1 MRGACPWGRGRS
13 SAYLLCHQP
22 GIPRF
27 RSGRAL
33 RPGPVLE
40 VGSCP
45 VLSSPPRFAPVRI
58 RESEFGQ
65 GAAEYAGIV
74 VVALG
79 VVAAVVAAFSGFDIK
94 QKVID
99 ALTSVF
105 GAPAG

>member
-1 MRGACPWGRGRS
+1 MS
-13 SAYLLCHQP
+13 STILSAQV
-22 GIPRF
+22 
-27 RSGRAL
+27 RARL
-33 RPGPVLE
+33 W
-40 VGSCP
+40 
-45 VLSSPPRFAPVRI
+45 FDRI